1 MAGQAARAGRRRTR
15 GSRPRR
21 SALPAPATLVAGDHE
36 ASLCCELFRR
46 AHPRASVRALRE
58 ALAGADRARR
68 ARLERLRKAVR
79 EGSYAI
85 PVAALA
91 AAMQREGRLFNATVP
106 L

>member
-1 MAGQAARAGRRRTR
+1 
-15 GSRPRR
+15 
-21 SALPAPATLVAGDHE
+21 
-36 ASLCCELFRR
+36 
-46 AHPRASVRALRE
+46 VRALRE